1 MITNKNSFD
10 ILNDEKLN
18 KSFLN
23 ATLNDIYIKCK
34 IYKGNFYADSFNYFP
49 ITEDFE
55 VFHDLYNIQN
65 EKSIDHFYSNNF
77 AENLKKNIT
86 DLKKFN
92 KVFLLGSSQGA
103 N

>member
-18 KSFLN
+18 KSFLSS
-23 ATLNDIYIKCK
+23 TLNDIDIKCK

-55 VFHDLYNIQN
+55 VFHDLYKIQN
-65 EKSIDHFYSNNF
+65 GNSINHFYSNSF
-77 AENLKKNIT
+77 EKNLKKKYYRF
-86 DLKKFN
+86 KKI
-92 KVFLLGSSQGA
+92 K
-103 N
+103 